1 MDIVFIFKKILCVIY
16 FVLNW
21 KDENL
26 GFYVV
31 FCNLFFKDKILKESM
46 SECVVEID
54 ESFVLKVLEFYMF
67 FLNEVYFN
75 KMIYKNI

>member
-31 FCNLFFKDKILKESM
+31 FCNLFLKEKILKESV
-46 SECVVEID
+46 SERVIEID
-54 ESFVLKVLEFYMF
+54 ESFVLKVLDFYMF

-75 KMIYKNI
+75 KMVYKNI